1 MQGLLQRGMGKS
13 VQPGKSPCYQKNG
26 GALRTYSIQ
35 KTSER
40 FQRCSLLPLLLL
52 FPLLSSP
59 PPPKPHFSL
68 LKSQKELA
76 RLVTKARGLRW
87 PRVKRLFKRVLSPRI
102 RVRRSDPRPRP
113 MTPRMLHNQGC
124 GLQGQGSQV
133 QTQSKRPQGGPPS
146 CQGIVI
152 GALYFTSLYFF
163 FFFFFSF
170 LLLLLLLLLWQ
181 FTTVYNVPSFRSM
194 KRL

>member
-1 MQGLLQRGMGKS
+1 MGRS

-87 PRVKRLFKRVLSPRI
+87 PRVKRLFERVLSPRI

-113 MTPRMLHNQGC
+113 RTPRML
-124 GLQGQGSQV
+124 SQSRMWSPRPREPSPNPK
-133 QTQSKRPQGGPPS
+133 QTTPRRTPLMPRHSYRS
-146 CQGIVI
+146 S
-152 GALYFTSLYFF
+152 LLYFF
-163 FFFFFSF
+163 VLFLFLFLFFFIVVVVVVVVMAVHHC
-170 LLLLLLLLLWQ
+170 L
-181 FTTVYNVPSFRSM
+181 
-194 KRL
+194 